1 MNTLSDYDKY
11 QIVNKFSSSDIN
23 QTISYSNDSYITSII
38 INHELSLHEAYV
50 DLCKK
55 LVKVK
60 KLNKK
65 LFNKLIIV
73 ENKKNNSG
81 ETLKLLEVQISR
93 SLTKIKA
100 FEKELIVCKQT

>member
-1 MNTLSDYDKY
+1 
-11 QIVNKFSSSDIN
+11 
-23 QTISYSNDSYITSII
+23 
-38 INHELSLHEAYV
+38 
-50 DLCKK
+50 
-55 LVKVK
+55 
-60 KLNKK
+60 

-73 ENKKNNSG
+73 ENKKNNPG